1 MESWNNVH
9 MHAWRAR
16 KPEACGLWKGR
27 DTSVWKALDGT
38 EPSGE
43 PKTPRGPPE
52 APNTKARAYTNFTG
66 TQSAEKRTVS
76 LPFSRSS
83 VTIQSVSL
91 PFRDDFD
98 PYIHEHSDDDYM
110 YLKSIPLD
118 AHAPPHHLILRARA
132 RCPTI
137 DSESWLPRCSVGSQS
152 DETRWPPCCS
162 ACISF

>member
-98 PYIHEHSDDDYM
+98 PYIHEHSDDDYNCTCTSNLYHWM
-110 YLKSIPLD
+110 
-118 AHAPPHHLILRARA
+118 
-132 RCPTI
+132 PTRLLNT
-137 DSESWLPRCSVGSQS
+137 S
-152 DETRWPPCCS
+152 
-162 ACISF
+162 SFVPVPDVRP